1 MAMCVLSTKMFWV
14 LTEEVHS
21 NLTLDLNSSFHSSP
35 DFIYKHISLRLQS
48 QCAIQILQ
56 LILVF
61 NIEKSCNIKI
71 VEHQSNIFLLQMN
84 YRLNRTCAVN

>member
-21 NLTLDLNSSFHSSP
+21 NLTLDLNSSFHSSS

-61 NIEKSCNIKI
+61 NIEKI
-71 VEHQSNIFLLQMN
+71 VIQSKNKQI
-84 YRLNRTCAVN
+84 VP